1 MDFLIMS
8 LLLNYWK
15 IVLLYRRSD
24 NVSQQPGINTLCVQA
39 SAITMYNTEL
49 VKKLRKQVA
58 VNDNFICYA
67 LKTGQLRILGRKQAG
82 QKALIKGLQAPV
94 SDMQ

>member
-1 MDFLIMS
+1 MS
-8 LLLNYWK
+8 Y
-15 IVLLYRRSD
+15 
-24 NVSQQPGINTLCVQA
+24 VQA

-58 VNDNFICYA
+58 VNDSFICYA
-67 LKTGQLRILGRKQAG
+67 LKTGQLRVLGRKQAG